1 MTVARSTGAALMAL
15 ATSGIAWSATAQ
27 DSLVRNLVIAA
38 DPQPFSADDLL
49 WMEVDAGGIALTESM
64 NVYASRAGV
73 FVPLGEFSRV
83 LDLAVGVFP
92 AQRRAEGWVLDPSN
106 RITVDLATGEAKVA
120 GRTIRFGADQAAI
133 YDDDLYLRTDLIEQL
148 LPVKLKAD
156 TSAQML
162 MVTTTRALPFEQRA
176 ERARRQA
183 AAGVIDAEDDV
194 VRQSTPYR
202 LASPPAFDVN
212 IGGQVA
218 RDGVD
223 NARRYDVRA
232 AGDLLY
238 AGFEGYVGSDDE
250 GAINAVRVALTRKD
264 PYGHALGPLGGTRA
278 SIGDV
283 FSPSMPIGVSGV
295 AGRGVYYSSAPLE
308 NLDLATPLNLR
319 GELALGEEVEL
330 YVNEVL
336 QRAQTSPVQ
345 GRYEFLDV
353 PLAFGLNTIRL
364 VFYGSQ
370 GQIREVVRRIN
381 FGSGQLEPGRFVVRL
396 SAVQQGLTVF
406 DVGDPIGG
414 QDVGALRLVAT
425 VDYGLSPGL
434 TLSAGAARYE
444 PLGRDSRTLGTAGV
458 RSSLGPVAAQIDAAL
473 DDQGGRGVS
482 VGLATRAYGVSL
494 IGRHSE
500 YGAGFIDET
509 RHLGAL
515 DQAPLSRATDIRAD
529 GQWTAPGGLVVPISL
544 NARRLVRTDGVNLTT
559 AELRA
564 SAPIGRYYASSNIA
578 YEAETTAGAD
588 RRRWLGGFDINTLIS
603 ARLQTRA
610 GLTYEISPDPSLD
623 TAYVTADWQ
632 LSPTAALRFGAIRA
646 LGPQP
651 STAVQASHL
660 WRAPRFDLALNVAY
674 ETRRQDW
681 RVGLQLGF
689 GFGYDPGRQGYRIIR
704 PGVAGGGSV
713 AINAWVDEN
722 GDGLRQVGEPGV
734 PGIVADTN
742 AGGVT
747 TDADGRVYATGLGD
761 VPTARIRLTT
771 EGVDDPFLVGGPTDI
786 QIVPRP
792 GQAAQIDYPM
802 QRSAEVQLLA
812 LLVRGSSEPRP
823 LAALAIELVPQG
835 AGAPIAGRSDHAGVL
850 FFERVRPGV
859 YDVRLDG
866 DQAHALGVSLVEGAR
881 VVVPAKGGF
890 VDAGRFLVRIEGEVR
905 Q

>member
-1 MTVARSTGAALMAL
+1 MAARSTGAALMAL
-15 ATSGIAWSATAQ
+15 ATSGIAWGAVAQ
-27 DSLVRNLVIAA
+27 DTLVRNLVIAA

-49 WMEVDAGGIALTESM
+49 WMEVDAGGVVLTDSM
-64 NVYASRAGV
+64 NVYASRSGV

-92 AQRRAEGWVLDPSN
+92 GQRRAEGWVLDPTN
-106 RITVDLATGEAKVA
+106 RITVDLTTREAVVS
-120 GRTIRFGADQAAI
+120 GRSIRFSADQAAI
-133 YDDDLYLRTDLIEQL
+133 YDDDLYLRIDLIEQL

-156 TSAQML
+156 ASAQML
-162 MVTTTRALPFEQRA
+162 TVTTTRALPFEQRA

-183 AAGVIDAEDDV
+183 AAIGIDADVGV
-194 VRQSTPYR
+194 VRQPTPYR
-202 LASPPAFDVN
+202 LFSPPAFDVN
-212 IGGQVA
+212 VGGQIT

-223 NARRYDVRA
+223 NAGRYDVRV
-232 AGDLLY
+232 GNDLLY
-238 AGFEGYVGSDDE
+238 GGFEGYVGSDDD

-264 PYGHALGPLGGTRA
+264 PYGRALGTLGGTRA
-278 SIGDV
+278 GIGDV
-283 FSPSMPIGVSGV
+283 FSPSMPIGASGV

-336 QRAQTSPVQ
+336 QRAQTSPTQ

-381 FGSGQLEPGRFVVRL
+381 FGSGQVETGRFVLHL
-396 SAVQQGLTVF
+396 SAVEQGLTVF
-406 DVGDPIGG
+406 NVGQPAASQG
-414 QDVGALRLVAT
+414 VGSLRLVAT
-425 VDYGLSPGL
+425 VDYGLTPGL
-434 TLSAGAARYE
+434 TLSAGAARYD
-444 PLGRDSRTLGTAGV
+444 PQGRDSRTLAAAGV
-458 RSSLGPVAAQIDAAL
+458 RSSLGPVAAQVDAAL
-473 DDQGGRGVS
+473 DDQGGRGLSVS
-482 VGLATRAYGVSL
+482 LATRAYGVSL

-509 RHLGAL
+509 RQLGVL
-515 DQAPLSRATDIRAD
+515 DQAPLSRASDLRAD
-529 GQWTAPGGLVVPISL
+529 GQWTGPGGLVVPVSV
-544 NARRLVRTDGVNLTT
+544 NARRLARTDGATITT

-564 SAPIGRYYASSNIA
+564 SAPIGRYYASGNLA
-578 YEAETTAGAD
+578 YEAETMIGA
-588 RRRWLGGFDINTLIS
+588 RRQRWLGGFDINTLIS

-610 GLTYEISPDPSLD
+610 GLTYELSPDPELE
-623 TAYVTADWQ
+623 TAYITADWQ
-632 LSPTAALRFGAIRA
+632 LSPSAALRFGAIRA
-646 LGPQP
+646 LGPQA
-651 STAVQASHL
+651 STAIQASQL

-689 GFGYDPGRQGYRIIR
+689 GFGYDPGRDGYRITR

-713 AINAWVDEN
+713 AVDAWIDDN
-722 GDGLRQVGEPGV
+722 GDGRRQADEAGV
-734 PGIVADTN
+734 PGIVVDTN

-747 TDADGRVYATGLGD
+747 TDADGYVYATGLGD
-761 VPTARIRLTT
+761 MATARVRLTT
-771 EGVDDPFLVGGPTDI
+771 EGIDDPFLLGGPTDI

-792 GQAAQIDYPM
+792 GQTARIDYPM
-802 QRSAEVQLLA
+802 QRSAEVQILA
-812 LLVRGSSEPRP
+812 LLSRGEAQPRP
-823 LAALAIELVPQG
+823 LAALAIELSPEAG
-835 AGAPIAGRSDHAGVL
+835 GAPILGRSDHAGVL

-859 YDVRLDG
+859 YDVRLDAA
-866 DQAHALGVSLVEGAR
+866 QAQALGVSLVEGAR
-881 VVVPAKGGF
+881 VVVPSEGGF
-890 VDAGRFLVRIEGEVR
+890 VDAGRFYVRIDGEVR

>member
-1 MTVARSTGAALMAL
+1 MAARSTGAALMAL
-15 ATSGIAWSATAQ
+15 ATSGIAWSAAAQ
-27 DSLVRNLVIAA
+27 DNLVRNLVIAA

-49 WMEVDAGGIALTESM
+49 WMEVDAGEVALTDSM
-64 NVYASRAGV
+64 NVYASRSGV
-73 FVPLGEFSRV
+73 FLPLGEFARV

-92 AQRRAEGWVLDPSN
+92 AQRRAEGWVLDPTN
-106 RITVDLATGEAKVA
+106 RITVDLTTREAVVA
-120 GRTIRFGADQAAI
+120 GRTIRFAVDQAAI
-133 YDDDLYLRTDLIEQL
+133 YDDDLYVRVDLIEQL

-156 TSAQML
+156 PSAQKL
-162 MVTTTRALPFEQRA
+162 TVTTTRALPFEQRA

-183 AAGVIDAEDDV
+183 ASGAMDTDDGV
-194 VRQSTPYR
+194 VRQPTPYR
-202 LASPPAFDVN
+202 IASPPAFDVN
-212 IGGQVA
+212 IGGQIT
-218 RDGVD
+218 RDGQD
-223 NARRYDVRA
+223 NAGRYDVRV

-238 AGFEGYVGSDDE
+238 AGFEGYVGSDDD
-250 GAINAVRVALTRKD
+250 GAISNIRVALTRKD
-264 PYGHALGPLGGTRA
+264 PYGRALGPLGGTRA
-278 SIGDV
+278 SLGDV
-283 FSPSMPIGVSGV
+283 FSPSMPIGASGV

-336 QRAQTSPVQ
+336 QRSQTSAVQ

-381 FGSGQLEPGRFVVRL
+381 FGSGQIEPGRFVMRF
-396 SAVQQGLTVF
+396 SAIEQGMTVF
-406 DVGDPIGG
+406 DVGERLGG
-414 QDVGALRLVAT
+414 PEVGSLRLVAT
-425 VDYGLSPGL
+425 LDYGLTSGL
-434 TLSAGAARYE
+434 TLSAGAGRYD
-444 PLGRDSRTLGTAGV
+444 PTGRDSRTLTTAGV
-458 RSSLGPVAAQIDAAL
+458 RSSLGPIAAQIDAAL

-482 VGLATRAYGVSL
+482 VGMATRAYGVPL
-494 IGRHSE
+494 LGRHSE

-509 RHLGAL
+509 RQLGVL
-515 DQAPLSRATDIRAD
+515 DQAPLSRATDFRAD
-529 GQWTAPGGLVVPISL
+529 GQWTAPGGLIVPISL
-544 NARRLVRTDGVNLTT
+544 NARRLSRVDGVNLTT

-564 SAPIGRYYASSNIA
+564 SAPFGRYYASANVA
-578 YEAETTAGAD
+578 YEAENVSGLE
-588 RRRWLGGFDINTLIS
+588 RRRWLGGFDVNTLIS

-610 GLTYEISPDPSLD
+610 GLTYEVSPNPSLE

-646 LGPQP
+646 LGPQA

-681 RVGLQLGF
+681 RIGLQLGF
-689 GFGYDPGRQGYRIIR
+689 GFGYDPGRERYRITR

-713 AINAWVDEN
+713 VINAWVDEN
-722 GDGLRQVGEPGV
+722 GDGRRQIDEAGV
-734 PGIVADTN
+734 PGVVADTN

-761 VPTARIRLTT
+761 VPTARVRLTT
-771 EGVDDPFLVGGPTDI
+771 EGVDDPFLLGGPTDI

-792 GQAAQIDYPM
+792 GQTAQIDYPM

-812 LLVRGSSEPRP
+812 LLARGSAAPRP
-823 LAALAIELVPQG
+823 LAALAIELVPQAG
-835 AGAPIAGRSDHAGVL
+835 GAPVPGRSDHAGVL
-850 FFERVRPGV
+850 FVESLRPGA
-859 YDVRLDG
+859 YDLRLDAA
-866 DQAHALGVSLVEGAR
+866 QAQALGVSLIEGVR
-881 VVVPAKGGF
+881 VIVPPHGGF
-890 VDAGRFLVRIEGEVR
+890 VDAGRVVVRITGEA
-905 Q
+905 QQ

>member
-1 MTVARSTGAALMAL
+1 MAARSTGAALIAL
-15 ATSGIAWSATAQ
+15 ATSGIAWSAVAQ
-27 DSLVRNLVIAA
+27 DTLVRNLVIAA

-49 WMEVDAGGIALTESM
+49 WMEVDAGGVALTDSM
-64 NVYASRAGV
+64 NVYASRSGV
-73 FVPLGEFSRV
+73 FVPLGEFARV

-92 AQRRAEGWVLDPSN
+92 AQRRAEGWVLDPTN
-106 RITVDLATGEAKVA
+106 RITVDLTTREAVVA
-120 GRTIRFGADQAAI
+120 GRTIRFAADQAAI
-133 YDDDLYLRTDLIEQL
+133 YDNDLYLRTDLIEQL

-156 TSAQML
+156 PSAQML
-162 MVTTTRALPFEQRA
+162 TVTTTRALPFEQRA

-183 AAGVIDAEDDV
+183 AAGATDTDDGV
-194 VRQSTPYR
+194 VRQPTPYR

-212 IGGQVA
+212 IGGQIT
-218 RDGVD
+218 RDGLD
-223 NARRYDVRA
+223 NAGRYDVRA
-232 AGDLLY
+232 ASDLLY
-238 AGFEGYVGSDDE
+238 AGFEGYVGSDDD
-250 GAINAVRVALTRKD
+250 GAISNVRVALTRKD
-264 PYGHALGPLGGTRA
+264 PYGRALGPLGGTRA
-278 SIGDV
+278 SLGDV
-283 FSPSMPIGVSGV
+283 FSPSMPIGASGV
-295 AGRGVYYSSAPLE
+295 AGRGVNYSSAPLE

-336 QRAQTSPVQ
+336 QRAQSSPVQ

-353 PLAFGLNTIRL
+353 PLAYGLNTIRL

-370 GQIREVVRRIN
+370 GQIREVARRIN
-381 FGSGQLEPGRFVVRL
+381 FGSGQVEPGRFVVRF
-396 SAVQQGLTVF
+396 SAIEQGLTVF
-406 DVGDPIGG
+406 DVGDALGG
-414 QDVGALRLVAT
+414 AEVGSLRLVAT
-425 VDYGLSPGL
+425 LDYGLTPGL
-434 TLSAGAARYE
+434 TLSAGAARYD
-444 PLGRDSRTLGTAGV
+444 PSGRDSRTLGTAGL
-458 RSSLGPVAAQIDAAL
+458 RSSLGPIAAQIDAAL

-494 IGRHSE
+494 VGRHSE

-509 RHLGAL
+509 RQLGVL
-515 DQAPLSRATDIRAD
+515 DQAPLSRATDFRAD

-544 NARRLVRTDGVNLTT
+544 NARRLARTDGIDLTT

-564 SAPIGRYYASSNIA
+564 SAPLGRYYASANIA
-578 YEAETTAGAD
+578 YEAENAGGVD

-610 GLTYEISPDPSLD
+610 GLTYEVSPNPSLQ

-646 LGPQP
+646 LGPQT

-681 RVGLQLGF
+681 RIGLQLGF
-689 GFGYDPGRQGYRIIR
+689 GFGYDPGREGYRITR

-722 GDGLRQVGEPGV
+722 GDGLRQADEPGV
-734 PGIVADTN
+734 PGVVADTN

-747 TDADGRVYATGLGD
+747 TDADGRVYAIGLGD
-761 VPTARIRLTT
+761 VPTARVRLTT
-771 EGVDDPFLVGGPTDI
+771 EGIDDPFLLGGPTNI

-792 GQAAQIDYPM
+792 GQTARIDYPM

-812 LLVRGSSEPRP
+812 LLVRDAGEPRP

-835 AGAPIAGRSDHAGVL
+835 GGAPILGRSDHAGVL
-850 FFERVRPGV
+850 FFERVPPGV
-859 YDVRLDG
+859 YDVRLDTA
-866 DQAHALGVSLVEGAR
+866 QAQALGVSLVEGAR
-881 VVVPAKGGF
+881 VVAPAQGGF
-890 VDAGRFLVRIEGEVR
+890 VDAGRFLVRIAGEVR